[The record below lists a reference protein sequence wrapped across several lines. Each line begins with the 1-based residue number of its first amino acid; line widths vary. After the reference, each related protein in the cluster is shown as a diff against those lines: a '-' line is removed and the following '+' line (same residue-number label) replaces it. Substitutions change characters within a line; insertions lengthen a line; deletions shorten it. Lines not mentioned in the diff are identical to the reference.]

1 MSLLDKIKKAGSNVA
16 DVLNGTPALLREI
29 KEKAASRHKT
39 IVLCE
44 GEDRRVVEAAVK
56 ITKEGIAKIVLIGNE
71 EECKKVAPDADLTGI
86 TLIDPLTSD
95 KTAEYAQIL
104 YEARKAKGM
113 TENEAKEQAK
123 DRTMF
128 GALMLKAG
136 DVDGYVSG
144 ACHST
149 ANTLRP
155 GLQVVK
161 TAPGIKTVSSCFIMI
176 APDKNNPYNLDGVA
190 IFADCAINIEP
201 TAEQLADI
209 AITSAK
215 TAKDIAGIEPRV
227 AMLSFSTKGS
237 GNDDKF
243 YQTVPKVQQATALA
257 KAAAPDI
264 ALDGEFQFDAAVA
277 PEVGELKAPGSKV
290 AGHANVFVFPNINAG
305 NIGYKIAQRFGGY
318 MAIGPVCQG
327 FAKPLNDLSRGCS
340 VEDIVAT
347 VAVTALQAE

>member
-1 MSLLDKIKKAGSNVA
+1 MSLLD
-16 DVLNGTPALLREI
+16 EI
-29 KEKAASRHKT
+29 KAKAAKLKKT

-44 GEDRRVVEAAVK
+44 GEDKRVVEAAAQ

-71 EECKKVAPDADLTGI
+71 AECKKVAPDVDLTGI
-86 TLIDPLTSD
+86 TLVDPLTSD
-95 KTAEYAQIL
+95 KTTAYADML

-113 TENEAKEQAK
+113 TEEQARAQAK

-161 TAPGIKTVSSCFIMI
+161 TAPGIKTVSSCFLMI
-176 APDKNNPYNLDGVA
+176 APEKHEYNPDGIAV
-190 IFADCAINIEP
+190 FADCAINIEP

-209 AITSAK
+209 AVSSAK
-215 TAKDIAGIEPRV
+215 TAKAIAGIEPRV

-243 YQTVPKVQQATALA
+243 TQTVPKVQRATALA
-257 KAAAPDI
+257 KEMAPDL

-277 PEVGELKAPGSKV
+277 PEVGQLKAPGSKV
-290 AGHANVFVFPNINAG
+290 AGNANVFVFPNINAG

>member
-1 MSLLDKIKKAGSNVA
+1 MSLLD
-16 DVLNGTPALLREI
+16 EI
-29 KEKAASRHKT
+29 KAKAAANKKT

-44 GEDRRVVEAAVK
+44 GEDKRVVEAAAK

-71 EECKKVAPDADLTGI
+71 EECKKVAPGVDLKGI

-95 KTAEYAQIL
+95 KTEKYAQIL

-113 TENEAKEQAK
+113 TEEEAHIQAK

-161 TAPGIKTVSSCFIMI
+161 TAPGINTVSSCFIMI
-176 APDKNNPYNLDGVA
+176 APKKHKYNPDGVA
-190 IFADCAINIEP
+190 VFADCAINIEP

-209 AITSAK
+209 AISSAK
-215 TAKDIAGIEPRV
+215 TARAIAGIEPRV

-237 GNDDKF
+237 GNDDK
-243 YQTVPKVQQATALA
+243 YTQTVPRVKAAVELA
-257 KAAAPDI
+257 KAKAPDL

-277 PEVGELKAPGSKV
+277 PEVGQLKAPGSKV
-290 AGHANVFVFPNINAG
+290 AGNANVFVFPNINAG

-327 FAKPLNDLSRGCS
+327 FAKPLNDLSRGCD

>member
-1 MSLLDKIKKAGSNVA
+1 MALLD
-16 DVLNGTPALLREI
+16 EI
-29 KEKAASRHKT
+29 KAKAAALKKT

-44 GEDRRVVEAAVK
+44 GEDKRVVEAAAQ
-56 ITKEGIAKIVLIGNE
+56 ITKECIAKIVLIGNE
-71 EECKKVAPDADLTGI
+71 EEAKKVAPGVDLTGI
-86 TLIDPLTSD
+86 TLIDPLTSE
-95 KTAEYAQIL
+95 KTAEYAKIL

-113 TENEAKEQAK
+113 TEEQAAQQAK

-176 APDKNNPYNLDGVA
+176 APEGENKYNPDGVA
-190 IFADCAINIEP
+190 VFADCAINIEP
-201 TAEQLADI
+201 DAQQLADI
-209 AITSAK
+209 AVSSAK
-215 TAKDIAGIEPRV
+215 TAKAIAGLEPRV

-243 YQTVPKVQQATALA
+243 FKSVPKMQEATKLA
-257 KAAAPDI
+257 KEMAPDL

-277 PEVGELKAPGSKV
+277 PEVGQLKAPGSKV

-305 NIGYKIAQRFGGY
+305 NIGYKIAQRFGNY

-327 FAKPLNDLSRGCS
+327 FAKPLNDLSRGCT
-340 VEDIVAT
+340 VDDIVAT

>member
-1 MSLLDKIKKAGSNVA
+1 MALLD
-16 DVLNGTPALLREI
+16 EI
-29 KEKAASRHKT
+29 KAKAASLKKT

-44 GEDRRVVEAAVK
+44 GEDRRVVEAAAQ
-56 ITKEGIAKIVLIGNE
+56 ITKECRAKIVLIGNE
-71 EECKKVAPDADLTGI
+71 EEAKKVAPDVDLTGI
-86 TLIDPLTSD
+86 TLIDPLTSE
-95 KTAEYAQIL
+95 KTAEYAKIL

-113 TENEAKEQAK
+113 TEEQAAVQAK

-176 APDKNNPYNLDGVA
+176 APEGGNKYNPDGVA
-190 IFADCAINIEP
+190 VFADCAINIEP
-201 TAEQLADI
+201 DAQQLADI
-209 AITSAK
+209 AVSSAK
-215 TAKDIAGIEPRV
+215 TAKAIAGIEPRV

-243 YQTVPKVQQATALA
+243 FKSVPKVQEATRLA
-257 KAAAPDI
+257 KEMAPDL

-290 AGHANVFVFPNINAG
+290 AGHANVFIFPNINAG

-327 FAKPLNDLSRGCS
+327 FAKPLNDLSRGCN
-340 VEDIVAT
+340 VDDIVAT